1 MTLLRTYYTRL
12 LICLG
17 MALWSI
23 TSQAQDTYS
32 FSYKDIPQCFDILDK
47 SRATYNRYNDSIFQI
62 RDRQSWIN
70 FFRRRAIKN
79 HQLFETNKVT
89 LNTLFNYF
97 KDNKSTL
104 PEAAYETLYKET
116 NTQIS
121 QQTIDPFTLLNVCNI
136 LKEHYEASPFLYN
149 KASFV
154 NLWLGN
160 AYISIWSGC
169 KDSLSMSQSLACFKK
184 CYSQAT
190 STPIKFLALRNL
202 VTTIWPVNKLMGIQE
217 FNTYRL
223 ELEDMMK
230 MPNVAEAIGGINNYR
245 KTINYLKYLDEG
257 LIRNVYMKDTTIMPK
272 AKADSIMQK
281 YIKDNLSNP
290 NISVLSHQRAL
301 LMQVWQK
308 QITTTQALE
317 LAMERYRKESASAPT
332 KRLNDAELTRFLTQH
347 TNLFYFIDQAKISKK
362 KKHKLCIELWENIV
376 AAYKLREDQQY
387 SAGYVRLL
395 GTLITY
401 DKAIKY
407 LNTQERIYY
416 LNALT
421 VSTQVT
427 TYAHSVH
434 VSLIAKVLMKGIFK
448 YRPELLVGSLGD
460 LQVTEILKHQAEYLD
475 FIDHAALYHDVG
487 KNAMPGVIS
496 NDYRPLTDYEFF
508 NIKRH
513 PALGLNFLA
522 IDPSLKKYHDTTLG
536 HHKWYNGKGGYP
548 QEFDNTKSPKR
559 ILIDIVT
566 LADCMQAA
574 TEKVGRNY
582 KGDKTFDVVMGEM
595 RRDAGVRYNPDLVE
609 LIDEHKDLAE
619 AIDVLV
625 DKGWL
630 DIYYNIYSQFFNPE

>member
-1 MTLLRTYYTRL
+1 MMSILRTYYTRL
-12 LICLG
+12 LVCLG
-17 MALWSI
+17 LTLWSI
-23 TSQAQDTYS
+23 TSQAQDVSDFDYN
-32 FSYKDIPQCFDILDK
+32 DIPQCFDILDK
-47 SRATYNRYNDSIFQI
+47 SRATYNRYNDSIFLI

-104 PEAAYETLYKET
+104 PEEAYETLYKEI
-116 NTQIS
+116 NTQVS
-121 QQTIDPFTLLNVCNI
+121 RQSIDPFTLAEACNV

-160 AYISIWSGC
+160 AYMSIWSGC
-169 KDSLSMSQSLACFKK
+169 KDSLSLSNACTTFRRA
-184 CYSQAT
+184 YYQANNSAT
-190 STPIKFLALRNL
+190 KFLALRNL
-202 VTTIWPVNKLMGIQE
+202 VTPTWLVQKQMPPEE
-217 FNTYRL
+217 FNGFRY
-223 ELEDMMK
+223 ELETMLK
-230 MPNVAEAIGGINNYR
+230 APNAPEIVGGINNYR
-245 KTINYLKYLDEG
+245 NSLNYMKYLDEG
-257 LIRNVYMKDTTIMPK
+257 LVRNVYMKDTTIFIK
-272 AKADSIMQK
+272 AEADSIMQK
-281 YIKDNLSNP
+281 CITENLSNP
-290 NISVLSHQRAL
+290 RISILSYQRTL
-301 LMQVWQK
+301 LMQMWLK
-308 QITTTQALE
+308 QITATQALE
-317 LAMERYRKESASAPT
+317 RAMERYEKDGKPLPT
-332 KRLNDAELTRFLTQH
+332 KRYNDGELTRHLARY

-362 KKHKLCIELWENIV
+362 KKNKLCIELWNDIV
-376 AAYKLREDQQY
+376 MAYKQRKDQQFT
-387 SAGYVRLL
+387 AGYVRLL
-395 GTLITY
+395 GSLITY

-407 LNTQERIYY
+407 LKTQERIYY

-421 VSTQVT
+421 VTTQVT

-434 VSLIAKVLMKGIFK
+434 VSLLAKVLMRGVLK

-460 LQVTEILKHQAEYLD
+460 LQVTEILKHQEKYLD

-487 KNAMPGVIS
+487 KNSMPGVVS

-522 IDPSLKKYHDTTLG
+522 IDPSLKKYRDTTLG

-559 ILIDIVT
+559 IMIDIVT

-582 KGDKTFDVVMGEM
+582 KGDKTFDVVMEEM

-609 LIDEHKDLAE
+609 LIDEHQDIAE
-619 AIDVLV
+619 QIDELV

-630 DIYYNIYSQFFNPE
+630 DIYYNIYSQFFN